1 MKVLLDIKDN
11 EAMTFME
18 MLKTFTGVKAES
30 ISKRDVDLLVEIK
43 HIKKAFKDL
52 EKLKAGKLKARPA
65 SELLNEL

>member
-1 MKVLLDIKDN
+1 
-11 EAMTFME
+11 

-30 ISKRDVDLLVEIK
+30 ISNRDAELLTEIK

-52 EKLKAGKLKARPA
+52 EKVKAGKLKTRPA